1 MLYNGF
7 IQSFIKPYYYL
18 KVRRIIMGMGE
29 FVVSI
34 IMFIIAALPLIIAVL
49 LIMALV
55 KFLRGKNKK

>member
-1 MLYNGF
+1 
-7 IQSFIKPYYYL
+7 
-18 KVRRIIMGMGE
+18 MGMGE

-34 IMFIIAALPLIIAVL
+34 IIAALPLIIAVL